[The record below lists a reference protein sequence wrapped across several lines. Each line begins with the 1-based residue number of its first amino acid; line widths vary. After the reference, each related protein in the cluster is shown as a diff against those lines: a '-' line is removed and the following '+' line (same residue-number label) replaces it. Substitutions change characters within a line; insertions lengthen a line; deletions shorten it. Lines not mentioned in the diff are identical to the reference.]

1 MSRKKKKI
9 PRNKIIEVINFTR
22 KTRRVINLGDE
33 IVIFDEKT
41 DTHHILPVKKPN
53 YDEDGGKKK
62 EK

>member
-33 IVIFDEKT
+33 IVIFDEKNRYSSYFT
-41 DTHHILPVKKPN
+41 CQKA
-53 YDEDGGKKK
+53 
-62 EK
+62 